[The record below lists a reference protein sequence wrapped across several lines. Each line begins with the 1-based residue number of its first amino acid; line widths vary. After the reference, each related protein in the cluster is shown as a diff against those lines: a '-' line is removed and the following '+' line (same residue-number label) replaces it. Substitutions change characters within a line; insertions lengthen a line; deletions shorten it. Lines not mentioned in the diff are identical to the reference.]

1 MGLTGYIHEVGM
13 SVPKYYE
20 FHKLML
26 KLMED
31 GKAHYFR
38 ALKSQLIAK
47 FLLSDDDLAQMLP
60 SGRRGCFSSR
70 VGRAGICRL

>member
-26 KLMED
+26 RLMED
-31 GKAHYFR
+31 GNAHSLR
-38 ALKSQLIAK
+38 ALKSQLIAR
-47 FLLSDDDLAQMLP
+47 FRLSDDDLVQMLP
-60 SGRRGCFSSR
+60 SGRRSCFSSR
-70 VGRAGICRL
+70 VGRAGRCRL

>member
-1 MGLTGYIHEVGM
+1 
-13 SVPKYYE
+13 
-20 FHKLML
+20 ML

-31 GKAHYFR
+31 GKAHSFR

-60 SGRRGCFSSR
+60 SGRRSCFSSR
-70 VGRAGICRL
+70 VGRAGRCRL

>member
-31 GKAHYFR
+31 GKAHSFR
-38 ALKSQLIAK
+38 ALA
-47 FLLSDDDLAQMLP
+47 
-60 SGRRGCFSSR
+60 GRPDVQAV
-70 VGRAGICRL
+70 VGAFAGKGRQGPVCNHLRLH